1 MSAKRVVV
9 TGASSGIGRE
19 LALLCA
25 GRGDRLVLSAR
36 REGLL
41 REVAEECRGLGSP
54 EVVVEAFDIGEVGE
68 AVRLR
73 SAVERLGSGRVVL
86 VNNAGFGHFG
96 PFHEMAWETVAA
108 HVQVLLL
115 GAMAAT
121 RELLPLMLEAR
132 DGHIVN
138 VLSIT
143 TQVALP
149 GSAAYSAAKG
159 GLDAFGKALSA
170 EVRRRGVRVSHVHP
184 GATDTPIWDA
194 VGQSPPRED
203 MIPARAV
210 AEAIL
215 GVIETD
221 DGAVVDDLVLTPP
234 KGLL

>member
-19 LALLCA
+19 LSLLCA
-25 GRGDRLVLSAR
+25 SRGHRLVLSAR
-36 REGLL
+36 REVLL
-41 REVAEECRGLGSP
+41 REVAEECHRLGSP
-54 EVVVEAFDIGEVGE
+54 QVEVEAFDIGHVGE
-68 AVRLR
+68 AARLR
-73 SAVERLGSGRVVL
+73 SAVQSLGLGRVVL
-86 VNNAGFGHFG
+86 VNNAGFGLFG
-96 PFHEMAWETVAA
+96 PYHETPWETVAA

-121 RELLPLMLEAR
+121 RELLPLMLDAR

-159 GLDAFGKALSA
+159 GLYAFGKALSA
-170 EVRRRGVRVSHVHP
+170 EVRRKGVRVSHVHP
-184 GATDTPIWDA
+184 GATNTPIWEA

-221 DGAVVDDLVLTPP
+221 DRAVVDDLVLTPP
-234 KGLL
+234 QGLL